1 MSTAH
6 TQPGVEWCPP
16 GLQDQV
22 PYVEH
27 RGRGWRHWVGA
38 GVNMDHRAV
47 GEWNQHRLLHPRAF
61 AGVDGLPDP
70 HDLLQWCWHFSLLP
84 SDHGQDQRIQWA
96 LVAMC
101 KSICK
106 APMLSMSPECL
117 IQNDRVDKS
126 VQNLREQL
134 NPTIY
139 GNRYA
144 AALHLTP
151 FSSLFNIHTHACTH
165 TDNYTCDHK
174 HTQAHAHTHTHTHT

>member
-1 MSTAH
+1 
-6 TQPGVEWCPP
+6 
-16 GLQDQV
+16 
-22 PYVEH
+22 
-27 RGRGWRHWVGA
+27 
-38 GVNMDHRAV
+38 
-47 GEWNQHRLLHPRAF
+47 
-61 AGVDGLPDP
+61 
-70 HDLLQWCWHFSLLP
+70 
-84 SDHGQDQRIQWA
+84 
-96 LVAMC
+96 
-101 KSICK
+101 
-106 APMLSMSPECL
+106 MLSMSPECL